1 MSLEDSESEKS
12 TLGKTSMLLVLCEE
26 LLYSCGA
33 GACRCMVSLRQV
45 ASPGLIHLEETLINR
60 SVAGEGV
67 RRGQNLATAAMRNSH
82 RS

>member
-33 GACRCMVSLRQV
+33 GVCRCMVSLRQV

-60 SVAGEGV
+60 SVYECG
-67 RRGQNLATAAMRNSH
+67 
-82 RS
+82 